1 MHFFGAYGGLMPVT
15 PSTQALIFTDLDGSL
30 LDHEN
35 YSFKAASPV
44 LDELESIKIPVIP
57 ITSKTFAEVEKLR
70 ITLNNRHP
78 FIIENGAAIA
88 IPNHYFST
96 MPHACFEKSG
106 FCIIA
111 NSQPR
116 QHWNNLLEENAQE
129 FKDEFETFTSIVSDR
144 GFKGIQDI
152 TGLSLDQA
160 KLSNKREYSE
170 PIHWLGSDQRKQTF
184 IEQLTVAGGTLLQG
198 GRFLSLGD
206 KVGKG
211 TTLVQLAKIYQQL
224 NGLQAVHSLAIGD
237 SGNDI
242 SMLEAATSAIII
254 RSKTHL
260 PPTLNRNNNLI
271 VSRDFGP
278 QGWAESVSF
287 WLKNFLEIGS

>member
-1 MHFFGAYGGLMPVT
+1 MSVI

-30 LDHEN
+30 LDHDS
-35 YSFKAASPV
+35 YSFEAASP
-44 LDELESIKIPVIP
+44 LLEELETREIPVIP
-57 ITSKTFAEVEKLR
+57 ITSKTFAEVQELR

-78 FIIENGAAIA
+78 FIVENGAAIA

-96 MPHACFEKSG
+96 MPQGGVEKSG

-116 QHWNNLLEENAQE
+116 QYWNNLLQQNAQE
-129 FKDEFETFTSIVSDR
+129 FKDEFETFTSIAHKR
-144 GFKGIQDI
+144 GHKGIQDI

-170 PIHWLGSDQRKQTF
+170 PIHWLGSDQRKTAF
-184 IEQLTVAGGTLLQG
+184 IEQLTAAGGTLLQG

-206 KVGKG
+206 KVSKG
-211 TTLVQLAKIYQQL
+211 STLAQLAKIYQQL
-224 NGLQAVHSLAIGD
+224 NGVQAVHSLAIGD

-242 SMLEAATSAIII
+242 SMLEVATSAIII

-271 VSRDFGP
+271 ISRDFGP
-278 QGWAESVSF
+278 KGWAESVSF
-287 WLKNFLEIGS
+287 WLKNLLEIGS

>member
-1 MHFFGAYGGLMPVT
+1 MSVI

-30 LDHEN
+30 LDHDS
-35 YSFKAASPV
+35 YSFEAASA
-44 LDELESIKIPVIP
+44 LLEELETREIPVIP
-57 ITSKTFAEVEKLR
+57 TTSKTFAEVHELR

-78 FIIENGAAIA
+78 FIVENGAAIA

-96 MPHACFEKSG
+96 MPQDGVEKSG

-116 QHWNNLLEENAQE
+116 QYWNNLLEQNAQE
-129 FKDEFETFTSIVSDR
+129 FKDEFETFTSIVDKR
-144 GFKGIQDI
+144 GHKGIQDI

-170 PIHWLGSDQRKQTF
+170 PIHWLGSDQRKQEF
-184 IEQLTVAGGTLLQG
+184 VEQITVAGGTLIQG

-206 KVGKG
+206 KVTKG
-211 TTLVQLAKIYQQL
+211 SSLVQLAEIYQKL

-242 SMLEAATSAIII
+242 SMLEVATSAIII

-260 PPTLNRNNNLI
+260 PPTLNRSNNLI
-271 VSRDFGP
+271 ISRDFGP

-287 WLKNFLEIGS
+287 WLKNLLEIGS

>member
-1 MHFFGAYGGLMPVT
+1 MSVI

-30 LDHEN
+30 LDHDN
-35 YSFKAASPV
+35 YSFEAASA
-44 LDELESIKIPVIP
+44 LLEELETREIPVIP
-57 ITSKTFAEVEKLR
+57 TTSKTFAEVHELR

-78 FIIENGAAIA
+78 FIVENGAAIA

-96 MPHACFEKSG
+96 MPQGGVEKSG

-116 QHWNNLLEENAQE
+116 QHWNNLLQQNAQE
-129 FKDEFETFTSIVSDR
+129 FKDEFETFTSIVDKR
-144 GFKGIQDI
+144 GHKGIQDI

-170 PIHWLGSDQRKQTF
+170 PIHWLGSDQRKQEF
-184 IEQLTVAGGTLLQG
+184 VEQITVAGGTLIQG

-206 KVGKG
+206 KVTKG
-211 TTLVQLAKIYQQL
+211 SSLVQLAEIYQKL
-224 NGLQAVHSLAIGD
+224 NGLQPVHSLAIGD

-242 SMLEAATSAIII
+242 SMLEVATSAIII

-260 PPTLNRNNNLI
+260 PPTLNRSNNLI
-271 VSRDFGP
+271 ISRYFGP

-287 WLKNFLEIGS
+287 WLKNLLEIGS

>member
-1 MHFFGAYGGLMPVT
+1 MSVI

-30 LDHEN
+30 LDHDN
-35 YSFKAASPV
+35 YSFEAASA
-44 LDELESIKIPVIP
+44 LLEELETREIPVIP
-57 ITSKTFAEVEKLR
+57 TTSKTFAEVHELR

-78 FIIENGAAIA
+78 FIVENGAAIA

-96 MPHACFEKSG
+96 MPQGGVEKSG

-116 QHWNNLLEENAQE
+116 QYWNNLLEQNAQE
-129 FKDEFETFTSIVSDR
+129 FKDEFETFTSIVDKR
-144 GFKGIQDI
+144 GHKGIQDI

-170 PIHWLGSDQRKQTF
+170 PIHWLGSDQRKQEF
-184 IEQLTVAGGTLLQG
+184 VEQITVAGGTLIQG

-206 KVGKG
+206 KVTKG
-211 TTLVQLAKIYQQL
+211 SSLVQLAEIYQKL
-224 NGLQAVHSLAIGD
+224 NGLQPVHSLAIGD

-242 SMLEAATSAIII
+242 SMLEVATSAIII

-260 PPTLNRNNNLI
+260 PPTLNRSNNLI
-271 VSRDFGP
+271 ISRYFGP

-287 WLKNFLEIGS
+287 WLKNLLEIGS

>member
-1 MHFFGAYGGLMPVT
+1 VSVI

-30 LDHEN
+30 LDHDN
-35 YSFKAASPV
+35 YSFEAASA
-44 LDELESIKIPVIP
+44 LLEELETREIPVIP
-57 ITSKTFAEVEKLR
+57 TTSKTFAEVHELR

-78 FIIENGAAIA
+78 FIVENGAAIA

-96 MPHACFEKSG
+96 MPQGGVEKSG

-111 NSQPR
+111 YSQPR
-116 QHWNNLLEENAQE
+116 QYWNNLLEQNAQE
-129 FKDEFETFTSIVSDR
+129 FKDEFETFTSIVDKR
-144 GFKGIQDI
+144 GHKGIQDI

-170 PIHWLGSDQRKQTF
+170 PIHWLGSDQRKQEF
-184 IEQLTVAGGTLLQG
+184 VEQITVAGGTLIQG

-206 KVGKG
+206 KVTKG
-211 TTLVQLAKIYQQL
+211 SSLVQLAEIYQKL

-242 SMLEAATSAIII
+242 SMLEVATSAIII

-260 PPTLNRNNNLI
+260 PPTLNRSNNLI
-271 VSRDFGP
+271 ISRDFGP

-287 WLKNFLEIGS
+287 WLKNLLEIGS